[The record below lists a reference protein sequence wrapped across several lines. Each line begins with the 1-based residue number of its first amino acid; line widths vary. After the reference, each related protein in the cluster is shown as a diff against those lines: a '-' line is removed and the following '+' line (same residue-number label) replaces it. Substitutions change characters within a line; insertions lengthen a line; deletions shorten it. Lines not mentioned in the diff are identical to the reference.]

1 MTLGIFAFHKIT
13 YRNIFMRLN
22 ESYGAV
28 NDDDIGK
35 SGRKTANEER
45 RWLLLKSKR

>member
-1 MTLGIFAFHKIT
+1 MALAILAVHKIT

-22 ESYGAV
+22 ESYVPV

-35 SGRKTANEER
+35 SKRKTANEER
-45 RWLLLKSKR
+45 SLKVLKV